1 MFLVIDAQI
10 LETTYF
16 DICTIK
22 RKEKAKDHNTG
33 VTTTKEVTMS
43 KDVKCALS
51 KTDNRQVMNQAEVGN
66 LSYTQLLFIGPNVDI
81 LAGDS
86 VEVTSFGI
94 TETFIASK
102 PFRYSSHKEVYLTL
116 KERV

>member
-22 RKEKAKDHNTG
+22 RKEKAKDPNTG
-33 VTTTKEVTMS
+33 VTTTKEVTIL

-51 KTDNRQVMNQAEVGN
+51 KKDSQVMNQAEVGN
-66 LSYTQLLFIGPNVDI
+66 LSYTHLLFVGPNIDI
-81 LAGDS
+81 LAGDT
-86 VEVTSFGI
+86 VDVTSFGI

-102 PFRYSSHKEVYLTL
+102 PFKYSSHKEVYLAL

>member
-1 MFLVIDAQI
+1 MIDAQI

-22 RKEKAKDHNTG
+22 RKEKAKDPETG
-33 VTTTKEVTMS
+33 VTITKEVTIS
-43 KDVKCALS
+43 KDIRCALS
-51 KTDNRQVMNQAEVGN
+51 KKDSQVMNQTEVGS
-66 LSYTQLLFIGPNVDI
+66 LSYTHLLFTGPNVDI

-86 VEVTSFGI
+86 VDVTSFGI

>member
-22 RKEKAKDHNTG
+22 RKEKIKDPDTG
-33 VTTTKEVTMS
+33 ITTTIEVVKE

-51 KTDNRQVMNQAEVGN
+51 KKDSQIMNQTEVGN
-66 LSYTQLLFIGPNVDI
+66 LSYTHLLFIGPNTDI

-86 VEVTSFGI
+86 VEVTSFDI
-94 TETFIASK
+94 TDIFIASK

>member
-1 MFLVIDAQI
+1 MIDAQI

-22 RKEKAKDHNTG
+22 RKEKAKDPNTG
-33 VTTTKEVTMS
+33 VTTTKEVIKS

-51 KTDNRQVMNQAEVGN
+51 KKDSQVMNQAEIGN
-66 LSYTQLLFIGPNVDI
+66 LSYTHLLFTGPNVDI

-86 VEVTSFGI
+86 VDVTSFGI

-102 PFRYSSHKEVYLTL
+102 PFKYSSHKEVYLAL